1 MGMAVDLG
9 VTSEFMEGTF
19 NVRRFTINEI
29 RTFYHRWS

>member
-9 VTSEFMEGTF
+9 GTSELMEGTF
-19 NVRRFTINEI
+19 NGRRFAINEI